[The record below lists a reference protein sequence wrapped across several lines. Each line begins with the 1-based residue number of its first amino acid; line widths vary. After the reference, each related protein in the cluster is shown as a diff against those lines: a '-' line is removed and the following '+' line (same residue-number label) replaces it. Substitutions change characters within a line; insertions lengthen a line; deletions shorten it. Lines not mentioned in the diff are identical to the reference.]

1 MIRLGNFTVVLDAC
15 ILYDSLLRD
24 ILLRLAEK
32 ELYQP
37 VWSNVICEEVRR
49 NLSKRISLEK
59 VDKLITIMN
68 NAFPEAIID
77 NYSTLPKVDEPRI
90 NEKDRHVLAA
100 AISSNAQV
108 IVTNNLKDFPNDVL
122 LEYNIE
128 AQSPDEFLL
137 NLFYLSFDRV
147 YEVYIEL
154 ENSLNNPP
162 IPREELIKRFAARVP
177 NFTEHLKPHL
187 ASNVIKIY

>member
-1 MIRLGNFTVVLDAC
+1 MIRSGNFTVVLDSC

-37 VWSNVICEEVRR
+37 IWSNIICDEVRR
-49 NLSKRISLEK
+49 NLSKRVDHK
-59 VDKLITIMN
+59 MVDKLLTIMN

-77 NYSTLPKVDEPRI
+77 DYSALPNINEPRI

-108 IVTNNLKDFPNDVL
+108 IVTNNLRDFPKEVL
-122 LEYNIE
+122 SEYNIE
-128 AQSPDEFLL
+128 PQSPDEFLV
-137 NLFYLSFDRV
+137 NLFHLSFDKV
-147 YEVYIEL
+147 YYSFLEL
-154 ENSLNNPP
+154 EKSLKNPP
-162 IPREELIKRFAARVP
+162 IEREELINRFEARVP
-177 NFTEHLKPHL
+177 NFIESLEPHL
-187 ASNVIKIY
+187 AANVIKIY

>member
-37 VWSNVICEEVRR
+37 VWSNIICEEVRR

-128 AQSPDEFLL
+128 AQPPDEFLL

-154 ENSLNNPP
+154 ENSLNNPT

>member
-15 ILYDSLLRD
+15 VLYDSLLRD

-37 VWSNVICEEVRR
+37 IWSNIICDEVKR
-49 NLSKRISLEK
+49 NLSKRVGIERVDRLIS
-59 VDKLITIMN
+59 IMN
-68 NAFPEAIID
+68 NAFPEAVID
-77 NYSTLPKVDEPRI
+77 DYSALPSVDEPRI

-100 AISSNAQV
+100 AILSNAQV
-108 IVTNNLKDFPNDVL
+108 IVTNNLKDFPNEVL
-122 LEYNIE
+122 SEYNIE
-128 AQSPDEFLL
+128 AQSPDEFLV

-147 YEVYIEL
+147 YYSFLEL
-154 ENSLNNPP
+154 EKSLKNPP
-162 IPREELIKRFAARVP
+162 IEREELIKRFKARVP
-177 NFTEHLKPHL
+177 NFIENLKPHL

>member
-49 NLSKRISLEK
+49 NLSKRINLEK

-108 IVTNNLKDFPNDVL
+108 IVTNNLKDFPNDFL

>member
-1 MIRLGNFTVVLDAC
+1 MIKLGNFTVVIDTC
-15 ILYDSLLRD
+15 VLYDSLLRD

-37 VWSNVICEEVRR
+37 IWSNVICDELKR
-49 NLSKRISLEK
+49 NLSQR
-59 VDKLITIMN
+59 ITIENAKRLIRVLN
-68 NAFPEAIID
+68 NAFPEAVID
-77 NYSTLPKVDEPRI
+77 NYSSLPKVDESRI

-137 NLFYLSFDRV
+137 NLFYLSFDRI
-147 YEVYIEL
+147 YEAYIEL
-154 ENSLNNPP
+154 EKSLKNPP
-162 IPREELIKRFAARVP
+162 IPREELIKRFTARVP
-177 NFTEHLKPHL
+177 NFIEHLKPHL